1 MAQLSLRKLTT
12 NRDWCP
18 LNEYKAE
25 MDISVFQIP
34 SVLAS
39 TRKSMLSCF
48 KKSFYNLII
57 TLSGLFLSALLRN
70 CFLCWDHGNGDVPPT
85 FGAAL
90 LCSSR
95 AGSDLG
101 LESGLVEELF
111 EFDTSSNPF
120 SHHGWV
126 ARQLSTAVLK

>member
-1 MAQLSLRKLTT
+1 MFIKRVNLCRMAQLSLRKLTT

-70 CFLCWDHGNGDVPPT
+70 CFLCWDHGNSDVPPT
-85 FGAAL
+85 FDAAL
-90 LCSSR
+90 LCSSWV
-95 AGSDLG
+95 GSDLG
-101 LESGLVEELF
+101 LNLDWLRSYIHTAGLL
-111 EFDTSSNPF
+111 
-120 SHHGWV
+120 
-126 ARQLSTAVLK
+126 L

>member
-1 MAQLSLRKLTT
+1 MFIKRVYLCRMAQLSLRKLTT

-70 CFLCWDHGNGDVPPT
+70 CFLCWDHGNSDVPPT
-85 FGAAL
+85 FDAAL
-90 LCSSR
+90 LCSSWV
-95 AGSDLG
+95 GSDLG
-101 LESGLVEELF
+101 LNLDWLRSYIHTAGLL
-111 EFDTSSNPF
+111 
-120 SHHGWV
+120 
-126 ARQLSTAVLK
+126 L